1 MHDYAEHGEGL
12 LVVADHPAIKDVRAE
27 GEGSL
32 VIASTYDLGAARLDA
47 IRSSWDAWRA
57 EHYPASEPVS

>member
-1 MHDYAEHGEGL
+1 
-12 LVVADHPAIKDVRAE
+12 VADHPAIKDVREE

-57 EHYPASEPVS
+57 ENYPASEPVS